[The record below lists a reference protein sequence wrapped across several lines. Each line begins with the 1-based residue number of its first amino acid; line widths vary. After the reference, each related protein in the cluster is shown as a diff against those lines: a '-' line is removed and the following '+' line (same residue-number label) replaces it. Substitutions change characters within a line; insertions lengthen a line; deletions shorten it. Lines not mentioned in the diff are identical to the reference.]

1 MPMTAAMA
9 QALGNL
15 IEALNPYS
23 SIARQ
28 AQYPTGE
35 MDLYAGNSAP
45 TVPPSGTPL
54 QIEMEVDD
62 KYAGEHAAE
71 WNFKGQ
77 SWRIAKAVRIRY
89 RIPVLSGPA
98 GAAGTTVLHYLD
110 DYLLIG
116 FEGSDG
122 G

>member
-1 MPMTAAMA
+1 MAMTPAMA

-35 MDLYAGNSAP
+35 MDLYAGNSTP
-45 TVPPSGTPL
+45 TIPPSGTPL
-54 QIEMEVDD
+54 QIELEVDD
-62 KYAGEHAAE
+62 KYSGDHAAE

-89 RIPVLSGPA
+89 RIPVLDQNNNPI
-98 GAAGTTVLHYLD
+98 HYLD

-116 FEGSDG
+116 FEGADG